1 MADNNNKPVYLLG
14 WGADFRIGFTEATN
28 HKFMV
33 RSDGNVGIGTMSPSE
48 RLTVNGNAD
57 VSGVV
62 KVGDTTSAQLVLN
75 ANWPAG
81 LYMENGDAN
90 MRFYNSHAES
100 ANYGHF
106 IWQGLGG
113 VKSRAP
119 KDSSNT
125 EYMRLTSQGSLGIS
139 TAAPSEKLHI
149 NQGKL
154 RIDDGNNWLL
164 LGDHASSTAGIAMAD
179 GNSPVYLHAWG
190 ANFKMAFGSPTNH
203 KVDITPSGSATFSG
217 SVRATSFPTTS
228 DARLK
233 DVLADYDAGVARL
246 SKVHPKVYRYREGNA
261 RNHSSAE
268 THVGFLAQE
277 LLAAGLTHAVHQS
290 EPDGYYS
297 VDSLPLLAT
306 AINAIN
312 EQQAMIDAQSTT
324 IAEQQAELKEQRAT
338 IALQDERLAKLERM
352 VMALTGTG
360 SER

>member
-1 MADNNNKPVYLLG
+1 MCVC
-14 WGADFRIGFTEATN
+14 
-28 HKFMV
+28 
-33 RSDGNVGIGTMSPSE
+33 
-48 RLTVNGNAD
+48 
-57 VSGVV
+57 
-62 KVGDTTSAQLVLN
+62 
-75 ANWPAG
+75 
-81 LYMENGDAN
+81 LY
-90 MRFYNSHAES
+90 R
-100 ANYGHF
+100 
-106 IWQGLGG
+106 
-113 VKSRAP
+113 
-119 KDSSNT
+119 
-125 EYMRLTSQGSLGIS
+125 
-139 TAAPSEKLHI
+139 
-149 NQGKL
+149 
-154 RIDDGNNWLL
+154 
-164 LGDHASSTAGIAMAD
+164 
-179 GNSPVYLHAWG
+179 
-190 ANFKMAFGSPTNH
+190 
-203 KVDITPSGSATFSG
+203 SATFSG

-246 SKVHPKVYRYREGNA
+246 STVHPKVYRYREGNA